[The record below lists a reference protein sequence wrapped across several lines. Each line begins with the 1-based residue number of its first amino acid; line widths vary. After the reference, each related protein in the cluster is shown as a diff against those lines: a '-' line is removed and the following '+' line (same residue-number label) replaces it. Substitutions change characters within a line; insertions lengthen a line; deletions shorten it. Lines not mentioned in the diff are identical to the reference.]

1 MPKSLLVV
9 AKTARIFPS
18 CQWSRKLTLF
28 ESFILHL
35 RVISIKTKASHF
47 SCHLN
52 CNQSMNQNLKS
63 KTETQNQTSMVS
75 RRSAMCSVTSGSRT
89 LSRRT
94 DRFWWKA
101 SEFLSGFS
109 FDCRRKLLTQAHDFF
124 EKGWNRT
131 GGLGTVPS
139 RYHVEWLGFALTA
152 YMCMF
157 YVQLYRGSRFY
168 GNGVFFGGGGGWCTR
183 QGELAGG
190 IGATLGWV
198 RDKAAG

>member
-1 MPKSLLVV
+1 
-9 AKTARIFPS
+9 
-18 CQWSRKLTLF
+18 
-28 ESFILHL
+28 
-35 RVISIKTKASHF
+35 
-47 SCHLN
+47 
-52 CNQSMNQNLKS
+52 MNQNPKS

-75 RRSAMCSVTSGSRT
+75 LTASMCSVTSGSRT

-109 FDCRRKLLTQAHDFF
+109 FDCRRKLLMQAHDFF

-168 GNGVFFGGGGGWCTR
+168 GNGVFFWGGRGVDAQGKVSWQEALAPHWVECEIRQQANWLDGARMRFKHAPTR
-183 QGELAGG
+183 ML
-190 IGATLGWV
+190 
-198 RDKAAG
+198 KAA